1 MARSMK
7 TKTTAKK
14 VETQNISNL
23 EEEMIVPEEE
33 NQEEVEIKEIPKKRT
48 FGKEDLIPCHSIM
61 IGKTFVTGIKSGNT
75 YVFETMGAET
85 EIEYQDLVA
94 LVNTNSS
101 FLFKPF
107 IIVDDDDF
115 INQSPKLKK
124 YYDGMY
130 SIDDLAEIFRL
141 PYNKIPSELDRLPEG
156 AKQSIKSLASEYIA
170 KGKLD
175 SVKVIKALDDYF
187 DTQLMLLTGLY
198 DN

>member
-14 VETQNISNL
+14 VETQNVQNL
-23 EEEMIVPEEE
+23 EEELIVPEEE

-48 FGKEDLIPCHSIM
+48 FGKEDLISCHSIM

-115 INQSPKLKK
+115 ISQSPKLKK

-175 SVKVIKALDDYF
+175 SVKVIKTLDDYF
-187 DTQLMLLTGLY
+187 GTQLMLLTGLY

>member
-14 VETQNISNL
+14 VETQNVQNL
-23 EEEMIVPEEE
+23 EEELIVPEEE
-33 NQEEVEIKEIPKKRT
+33 NQEEVEIKEVPKKRI

-61 IGKTFVTGIKSGNT
+61 IGKTFVNGIKSGNT

-85 EIEYQDLVA
+85 EIEYQDLTA
-94 LVNTNSS
+94 LVNVNSA
-101 FLFKPF
+101 FLFRPF
-107 IIVDDDDF
+107 IIVDNDDF

-124 YYDGMY
+124 YYDSMY

-141 PYNKIPSELDRLPEG
+141 PYNKIPSELDKLPEG

-175 SVKVIKALDDYF
+175 SVKVIKTLDDYF
-187 DTQLMLLTGLY
+187 GTQLMLLTGLY